1 MRQHISRLKQM
12 NKFLSELVKTEENIS
27 SIKINGITS
36 DSRNVM
42 PGFIF
47 AALPGS
53 KTNGKKFISD
63 AINKGAVVV
72 IAETGTKISCS
83 DTLLITSDNPRS
95 KYAKIASKFY
105 TEKPSWLGAVTGTNG
120 KTSVACFTSQL
131 WNSMNLKGAA
141 IGTLGI
147 NSIEYKSSLDLTTPE
162 PVTLHR
168 ELSEISTRGL
178 DYAIIEA
185 SSHGLDQSRLD
196 GITFEAAAFT
206 NLSHDHLDYH
216 ITYEKYKNA
225 KLRLFSDLINNN
237 GTAVLNRDSNEFKEF
252 STVAKRN
259 NISVISYGSD
269 IRSDICLV
277 SSIPKSVGQEI
288 EINVSGKRE
297 RLLFPLFG
305 DFQAHNAMCALG
317 LVIAS
322 GADANKAIQSLG
334 HLTGV
339 KGRLELVAELSNRAR
354 IFIDYAHSP
363 EALEKTLL
371 SVKNYTRGKLNLV
384 FGCGGNRDE
393 AKRITMGQIASKYSN
408 KIYVTDDNP
417 RKENPEKIR
426 RAILS
431 GCPDGLDIGD
441 RRKAIFLAVS
451 ELEPGDILV
460 IAGKGHE
467 TDQLYNDR
475 VKPFDDRY
483 EVKKAIVYE
492 RVQ

>member
-1 MRQHISRLKQM
+1 M
-12 NKFLSELVKTEENIS
+12 NKLLSELVQTEDSIS

-47 AALPGS
+47 AALPGL
-53 KTNGKKFISD
+53 KTNGKEFISD
-63 AINKGAVVV
+63 AISKGAVVV
-72 IAETGTKISCS
+72 IAETGTKINCS
-83 DTLLITSDNPRS
+83 ETLLITSDNPRS
-95 KYAKIASKFY
+95 KFAKIASKFY
-105 TEKPSWLGAVTGTNG
+105 TEKPGWLSAVTGTNG
-120 KTSVACFTSQL
+120 KTSVASFTFQL
-131 WNSMNLKGAA
+131 WNAMNLKGAA

-147 NSIEYKSSLDLTTPE
+147 NSIEYKSSLELTTPE

-168 ELSEISTRGL
+168 ELSEISVRGL

-196 GITFEAAAFT
+196 GIKFDAAGFT

-216 ITYEKYKNA
+216 VTYEEYKNA
-225 KLRLFSDLINNN
+225 KLRLFSDLINKN
-237 GTAVLNRDSNEFKEF
+237 GIAVLNRDSNEYKEF
-252 STVAKRN
+252 SDVAKKN
-259 NISVISYGSD
+259 NISVLSYGTN
-269 IRSDICLV
+269 IKSDICLV
-277 SSIPKSVGQEI
+277 SSIPKSVGQDI
-288 EINVSGKRE
+288 EINVNGKKE
-297 RLLFPLFG
+297 RILFPLFG

-322 GADANKAIQSLG
+322 GADVNKAIHSLG

-371 SVKNYTRGKLNLV
+371 SLRNYTRGKLNLV
-384 FGCGGNRDE
+384 FGCGGDRDKS
-393 AKRITMGQIASKYSN
+393 KRATMGQIASKYSN
-408 KIYVTDDNP
+408 KIYITDDNP
-417 RKENPEKIR
+417 RNESPEKIR
-426 RAILS
+426 KAILS
-431 GCPDGLDIGD
+431 GCPDALEIGD
-441 RRKAIFLAVS
+441 RRKAIFLSVS
-451 ELEPGDILV
+451 ELKPGDILV

-475 VKPFDDRY
+475 VKPFDDRD
-483 EVKKAIVYE
+483 EVKRAIIYE